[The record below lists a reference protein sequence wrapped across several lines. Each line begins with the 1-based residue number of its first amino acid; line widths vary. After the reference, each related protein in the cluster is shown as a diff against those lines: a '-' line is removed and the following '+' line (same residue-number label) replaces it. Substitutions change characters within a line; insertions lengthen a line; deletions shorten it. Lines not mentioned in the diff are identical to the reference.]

1 MSEFEPEDLLDDY
14 DDGGESPSVRRFYW
28 RAVRW
33 LLVAL
38 GIQTFAGLAPGLI
51 ETIYSRN
58 IYFYIPRLLAKLTQ
72 LVGVPLAEGLLG
84 LIVAVFILWGVWSVL
99 RHLQGRAPI
108 VDSIK
113 VIILYFIWTASIM
126 FIVFKLMWG
135 LNYQRMALAD
145 TPWFDS
151 RYAKTEEL
159 TDISNR
165 IINGIRSNYG
175 SLPGNNPFNDE
186 SRSGEARSGEVS
198 NDQTDL
204 ALNRPDGIAQAIELS
219 FRNNRLIENAAAG
232 EVAPPKTIWSSNLS
246 NLLGLRSF
254 YLPFTGEVFYQ
265 SDLSPIELPFAI
277 ARAKAYQRGYAR
289 EDEANFVAFL
299 VCTTSASP
307 VVRYSG
313 YLHGVRVLEELKRS
327 GIIGDYRSAIGE
339 GPQQNLDRLRS
350 GSANMIGGMT
360 RAAFDLLFNF
370 HLQVNRVE
378 RGIKSGDGDVDLIIY
393 YYLKN
398 KSQSPFVGGS
408 VEP

>member
-14 DDGGESPSVRRFYW
+14 DDGGESPSVRRLYW
-28 RAVRW
+28 SAVRW

-58 IYFYIPRLLAKLTQ
+58 IYFYIPRLLAKLTR
-72 LVGVPLAEGLLG
+72 LVGLPLAEGLLG

-99 RHLQGRAPI
+99 RHLQGKAPI

-113 VIILYFIWTASIM
+113 VLILYFIWTASIM

-135 LNYQRMALAD
+135 LNYQRMVLAD

-175 SLPGNNPFNDE
+175 SLPGNNPFNDQL
-186 SRSGEARSGEVS
+186 RSGEAS

-204 ALNRPDGIAQAIELS
+204 ALNRPDDIAQAIELS

-246 NLLGLRSF
+246 KLLGLRSF

-265 SDLSPIELPFAI
+265 ADLSPIELPFAI

-299 VCTTSASP
+299 VCTSSASP

-313 YLHGVRVLEELKRS
+313 YLYAAKVLEELKRS
-327 GIIGDYRSAIGE
+327 GIIGDYRSVIGE
-339 GPQQNLDRLRS
+339 GPQQNLDRLR
-350 GSANMIGGMT
+350 GDSAGIIGGMT

-370 HLQVNRVE
+370 HLQVNRVA
-378 RGIKSGDGDVDLIIY
+378 RGIRSGDGDVDLIIY

-398 KSQSPFVGGS
+398 KSQSPFVGSS

>member
-14 DDGGESPSVRRFYW
+14 DDGGESPSVRRLYW
-28 RAVRW
+28 SAVRW

-72 LVGVPLAEGLLG
+72 LVGLPLAEGLLG
-84 LIVAVFILWGVWSVL
+84 LIVTVFILWGVWSVL

-175 SLPGNNPFNDE
+175 SLPGNNPFNDQ
-186 SRSGEARSGEVS
+186 SANSGEVS
-198 NDQTDL
+198 NGQTDL
-204 ALNRPDGIAQAIELS
+204 ALNSPDGIAQAIELS

-232 EVAPPKTIWSSNLS
+232 EVAPP
-246 NLLGLRSF
+246 
-254 YLPFTGEVFYQ
+254 
-265 SDLSPIELPFAI
+265 IELPFAI

-289 EDEANFVAFL
+289 EDEVNFVAFL

-313 YLHGVRVLEELKRS
+313 YLHAAGVLEELKRS
-327 GIIGDYRSAIGE
+327 GIIGDYRSVIGE
-339 GPQQNLDRLRS
+339 GSQQNLDRLRG

-370 HLQVNRVE
+370 HLQVNRVA
-378 RGIKSGDGDVDLIIY
+378 RGIRSGDGDVDLIIY

>member
-14 DDGGESPSVRRFYW
+14 DDGGDSPSVRRLYW
-28 RAVRW
+28 SAVRW

-58 IYFYIPRLLAKLTQ
+58 IYFYIPRLLAKLTR

-99 RHLQGRAPI
+99 RHLQGKAPI
-108 VDSIK
+108 IDSIK

-165 IINGIRSNYG
+165 IVNGIRSNYG
-175 SLPGNNPFNDE
+175 SLPGNNPFNDQ
-186 SRSGEARSGEVS
+186 SNSGEAS
-198 NDQTDL
+198 NGQTDQG
-204 ALNRPDGIAQAIELS
+204 LNRPEDIAQAIELS

-232 EVAPPKTIWSSNLS
+232 EVAPPKTIWSSSLS

-265 SDLSPIELPFAI
+265 AGLSPIELPFAI

-313 YLHGVRVLEELKRS
+313 YLHGARVLEELKRS

-339 GPQQNLDRLRS
+339 GPQQNLDRLRGGS
-350 GSANMIGGMT
+350 GNMIGGMT
-360 RAAFDLLFNF
+360 RAAFELLFNF
-370 HLQVNRVE
+370 HLQVNRVA
-378 RGIKSGDGDVDLIIY
+378 RGIRSGDGDVDLIIY

-398 KSQSPFVGGS
+398 RSQSPFVGGS